1 MYHVGL
7 LMYKFYNRMLPIV
20 FDEMFTSN
28 SDLYSYHTR
37 QHDLLH
43 VPLYRTQLGLNSFN
57 YQAVTIWNF
66 IFLKD
71 NSLLRP
77 KTFQLVKIDKNLV
90 IGRSTCLVYGSKIK
104 K

>member
-66 IFLKD
+66 IFLNMGVDFKIGAFK
-71 NSLLRP
+71 R
-77 KTFQLVKIDKNLV
+77 QLKRFLQ
-90 IGRSTCLVYGSKIK
+90 T
-104 K
+104 